1 MQEVKYLLVQ
11 ILISLLANKEMSF
24 IKGRIVNKIQG
35 FYYVSDGTNQYECRL
50 RGILKR
56 KEKKDNCVV
65 GDYVEISEDNFITQI
80 YERKN
85 IINRPLV
92 SNIDYLVIQFAGK
105 DPEVEL
111 DRLNTLILN
120 SVYYKI
126 NPIVVI
132 NKIDL
137 LSDEEFEALKNK
149 LNYLEKIDIPLFFV
163 STIKNIDVDKV
174 KNYIKGK
181 TTAFGGPSGV
191 GKSSILNI
199 IQDKKELAVGETS
212 KRLKAG
218 KHTTRDSNLIALS
231 EGGYVIDTPGFSSLE
246 LPPIE
251 TPEELVSLFKEFKF
265 DDKYCK
271 FLDCYHINEPKCV
284 IKDMV
289 EQGKISEIRYN
300 FYKKVY
306 ENLKNERWNRYEKY

>member
-1 MQEVKYLLVQ
+1 M
-11 ILISLLANKEMSF
+11 
-24 IKGRIVNKIQG
+24 
-35 FYYVSDGTNQYECRL
+35 

-56 KEKKDNCVV
+56 KDKKDNCVV
-65 GDYVEISEDNFITQI
+65 GDFVQISEDNFIMEVE
-80 YERKN
+80 ERKN

-92 SNIDYLVIQFAGK
+92 ANIDYLVIQFAAK
-105 DPEVEL
+105 DPEIEL

-120 SVYYKI
+120 SIYHKI
-126 NPIVVI
+126 SPIIVI

-137 LSDEEFEALKNK
+137 LTDEEKKNLEEKLSYLKN
-149 LNYLEKIDIPLFFV
+149 IDIPVIFV
-163 STIKNIDVDKV
+163 STVKNINIDKV
-174 KNYIKGK
+174 KEIIKGK

-199 IQDKKELAVGETS
+199 IQNKKELTVGETS

-218 KHTTRDSNLIALS
+218 KHTTRDSNLIPLT

-251 TPEELVSLFKEFKF
+251 NVEELVSLFKEFTF
-265 DDKYCK
+265 DEGYCK
-271 FLDCYHINEPKCV
+271 FLDCHHINEPKCI
-284 IKDMV
+284 IK
-289 EQGKISEIRYN
+289 EKTESGKISKIRYD

-306 ENLKNERWNRYEKY
+306 EKLKNERWNRYEKY

>member
-1 MQEVKYLLVQ
+1 
-11 ILISLLANKEMSF
+11 MSF
-24 IKGRIVNKIQG
+24 IIKGRVINKIQG
-35 FYYVSDGTNQYECRL
+35 FYYVSDGKNEYECRL

-56 KEKKDNCVV
+56 KDKKDNCVV
-65 GDYVEISEDNFITQI
+65 GDFVQISEDNFIM
-80 YERKN
+80 EVEKRKN

-92 SNIDYLVIQFAGK
+92 ANIDYLVIQFAAK
-105 DPEVEL
+105 DPEIEL

-120 SVYYKI
+120 SVYHKI
-126 NPIVVI
+126 SPIAVI

-137 LSDEEFEALKNK
+137 LTDEERKNLEEKLSYLKD
-149 LNYLEKIDIPLFFV
+149 IDIPVIFV
-163 STIKNIDVDKV
+163 STFKNINIDKV
-174 KNYIKGK
+174 REIIKGK

-199 IQDKKELAVGETS
+199 IQNKKELTVGETS

-218 KHTTRDSNLIALS
+218 KHTTRDSNLIPLT

-251 TPEELVSLFKEFKF
+251 NVEELVSLFKEFTF
-265 DDKYCK
+265 EDGYCK
-271 FLDCYHINEPKCV
+271 FLDCHHINEPKCI
-284 IKDMV
+284 IKEKV
-289 EQGKISEIRYN
+289 ENGKISKIRYN

-306 ENLKNERWNRYEKY
+306 EKLKEERWNRYE